1 LPRVASPNLP
11 PQAAVS
17 PRAVSPR
24 AASPK
29 GCLAKRLSR
38 QKAVSPK
45 GCLAKR
51 LLRALPPGRLR
62 ARVPCRRRACPA
74 EGAVPCRRRECRA
87 ERVAR
92 AKRGIALRGRSPAVT
107 LARTA
112 RRQMGWMQSA
122 RASAESACTA
132 RDTSRAPESS
142 STPMARTARF
152 PATHFCATP
161 LCSADRR
168 LCAPHGY
175 TNLSLRSHDL
185 LREERIQ
192 AQQNSR
198 RTSPG
203 KTPGIRW
210 KKPRNSPNN
219 AQING
224 RSLSR
229 IRSLAVRIPQIT
241 GSIAGAIC
249 GSDHRLIIG

>member
-11 PQAAVS
+11 PQGGRLA
-17 PRAVSPR
+17 
-24 AASPK
+24 K
-29 GCLAKRLSR
+29 GCLAKGCLAERLSR

-51 LLRALPPGRLR
+51 LPRQKAAEGSPPGRLR